1 MRLRNMSIDNMLFIT
16 GISIMFAFI
25 GYFGLMKLTS
35 ESVALWTYRVLIY
48 SGLLTGGVYGIVRIT
63 QKLTGHG
70 LRLELFRTYIS
81 RKRNEAGYGVHAI
94 EHGLCL
100 NYGSGEVNHF
110 TKARPLKIENPVMPE
125 NISAVNDL
133 RQPVLPAINNALIV
147 CLYGAQGTGKTS
159 LLCHIIESRRDERA
173 IIIDPHGYQGKY
185 PFGEIIGS
193 GRNYPEIDRTL
204 AGIVSEI
211 DTRYQTYRGQDF
223 TPVTVYADELT
234 LLHKE
239 CEGFQDFM
247 NVMMTE
253 SRKVGIRFVF
263 CVHSK
268 RAKFL
273 GLSGGY
279 DLADG
284 MLFISLKNENGARY
298 AEIEHDNGVKVLS
311 LPGAYHGVHSSHQ
324 TRPERHDFRT
334 DKGESVRGDTRD
346 NGVTSE
352 NLTRLKYDP
361 TMKEHTGKPIR
372 FFESRSEKTAVEMSE
387 AGQSLSKIATEIFGA
402 KSGQR
407 VKQVKTWIEKHI
419 SC

>member
-16 GISIMFAFI
+16 GISIMFAFV

-133 RQPVLPAINNALIV
+133 RQPVLPAINSALIV

-159 LLCHIIESRRDERA
+159 LLCHIIESRRNEKA
-173 IIIDPHGYQGKY
+173 IIIDPHGYVGKY

-247 NVMMTE
+247 NVMLTE

-279 DLADG
+279 DLTDG

-298 AEIEHDNGVKVLS
+298 AEIENDAGVNILT
-311 LPGAYHGVHSSHQ
+311 LPGAYHGNHSSQQ
-324 TRPERHDFRT
+324 TRPESVFT
-334 DKGESVRGDTRD
+334 ADKGESEGRDTRAERD
-346 NGVTSE
+346 TRE
-352 NLTRLKYDP
+352 HLTRLVYDP
-361 TMKEHTGKPIR
+361 DMAEQPVHRCR
-372 FFESRSEKTAVEMSE
+372 FFESKAEKRAVEMSE

-407 VKQVKTWIEKHI
+407 VKQVKAWIEKHVN
-419 SC
+419 S

>member
-25 GYFGLMKLTS
+25 GYFGLMKLTG
-35 ESVALWTYRVLIY
+35 ETVALWTYRVLIY

-133 RQPVLPAINNALIV
+133 RQPVLPAINSALIV

-159 LLCHIIESRRDERA
+159 LLCHIIESRRNEKA
-173 IIIDPHGYQGKY
+173 IIIDPHGYVGKY

-247 NVMMTE
+247 NVMLTE

-279 DLADG
+279 DLTDG

-298 AEIEHDNGVKVLS
+298 AEIENDAGVNILT
-311 LPGAYHGVHSSHQ
+311 LPGAYHGNHSSQQ
-324 TRPERHDFRT
+324 TRPESVFT
-334 DKGESVRGDTRD
+334 ADKGESEGRDTRAERD
-346 NGVTSE
+346 TRE
-352 NLTRLKYDP
+352 HLTRLVYDP
-361 TMKEHTGKPIR
+361 DMAEQPVHRCR
-372 FFESRSEKTAVEMSE
+372 FFESKAEKRAVEMSE

-407 VKQVKTWIEKHI
+407 VKQVKAWIEKHVN
-419 SC
+419 S